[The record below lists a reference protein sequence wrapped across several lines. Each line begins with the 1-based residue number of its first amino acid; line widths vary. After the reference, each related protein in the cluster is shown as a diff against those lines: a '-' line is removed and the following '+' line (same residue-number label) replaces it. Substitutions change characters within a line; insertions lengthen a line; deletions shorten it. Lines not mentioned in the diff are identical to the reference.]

1 MAKTEEEV
9 EKIVAAILVGQNE
22 IELVDVEYVKERGRI
37 LRVLIDKDGG
47 VGIDDC
53 QNLSEKLEKE
63 LDRADIIKEEYS
75 LEVSSPG
82 LERVLKKPRDFE
94 REKGKAVN
102 VSFYAPMDGKKNIV
116 GKLTDFD
123 GETLTLDYKTKIPM
137 EKISQARLHLEI

>member
-1 MAKTEEEV
+1 MEHDSIPEYGLIGKEASF
-9 EKIVAAILVGQNE
+9 ILKSPKNRKLSLNRE
-22 IELVDVEYVKERGRI
+22 IIRTS
-37 LRVLIDKDGG
+37 
-47 VGIDDC
+47 C
-53 QNLSEKLEKE
+53 T
-63 LDRADIIKEEYS
+63 IIKEEYS

-123 GETLTLDYKTKIPM
+123 GETLTLDDKTKIPM